1 MDRKLIRHGSNAG
14 YRAEL
19 AANGE
24 ACPRCHKAHLVYQTQ
39 YSRSAKASGTKYA
52 GSDVIDHLYQAS
64 TEQKPTRPA
73 PRPRTA
79 VNQPEPE
86 GMPSPAQ
93 PEPGPY
99 GATAER
105 PELSLGER
113 LGARLRDMVI
123 PEGENPYVPEDVP
136 DYLTAVDPD
145 PEPEGDWEQVSD
157 EEFVINAA
165 GMRRIEENL
174 GTYLSVVGMT
184 AEMIDPY
191 CGAIAAE
198 NFDNMVSKWS
208 RVVAHYPAAAKLF
221 LDNTKGGTLFAWIAA
236 IQATWPVLYAF
247 FEHHLSKSVEVR
259 NGQVYRRT
267 QNGAD
272 PSKFDATMPPMADY
286 RFSAT

>member
-1 MDRKLIRHGSNAG
+1 MAQKLIRHGSNAG

-24 ACPRCHKAHLVYQTQ
+24 ACQRCHKAHLVYQTQ
-39 YSRSAKASGTKYA
+39 YSRSAKAAGIKYA
-52 GSDVIDHLYQAS
+52 GADVIDHLYQAS
-64 TEQKPTRPA
+64 TEPKPGRSAARVRTAGNQADPGKTLPPEQAEQEPYGPA
-73 PRPRTA
+73 PERS
-79 VNQPEPE
+79 EP
-86 GMPSPAQ
+86 
-93 PEPGPY
+93 
-99 GATAER
+99 
-105 PELSLGER
+105 SLGER
-113 LGARLRDMVI
+113 LGARIRDMVL
-123 PEGENPYVPEDVP
+123 PDADSPYVPEDVP

-145 PEPEGDWEQVSD
+145 PEPDGEWSEASQ
-157 EEFVINAA
+157 EEYVINAA
-165 GMRRIEENL
+165 GMRKIEENL

-191 CGAIAAE
+191 CGAVVAE

-221 LDNTKGGTLFAWIAA
+221 LDSTGGVFFLWIAA
-236 IQATWPVLYAF
+236 LQSTWPVLWAVY
-247 FEHHLSKSVEVR
+247 EHHGAKTVEVK

-272 PSKFDATMPPMADY
+272 PNKIDATMPPMADY

>member
-39 YSRSAKASGTKYA
+39 YSRSAKAAGIKYA
-52 GSDVIDHLYQAS
+52 GADVIDHLYQAS
-64 TEQKPTRPA
+64 TEQKPGRPS
-73 PRPRTA
+73 PRARTA

-93 PEPGPY
+93 PDPELY
-99 GATAER
+99 GAAAER
-105 PELSLGER
+105 TGPTLADR
-113 LGARLRDMVI
+113 LGARIRDMVV
-123 PEGENPYVPEDVP
+123 PEGDNPYVPEDAP

-145 PEPEGDWEQVSD
+145 PEPEGEWTEVSD
-157 EEFVINAA
+157 AEFVINAA
-165 GMRRIEENL
+165 GMRKIEENL

-191 CGAIAAE
+191 CGAVVAE

-221 LDNTKGGTLFAWIAA
+221 LDSKGGVIFAWIAA
-236 IQATWPVLYAF
+236 VQATWPVLWAVY
-247 FEHHLSKSVEVR
+247 EHHGAKTIEVK
-259 NGQVYRRT
+259 NGQVYRRN
-267 QNGAD
+267 QNGID
-272 PSKFDATMPPMADY
+272 PNKFDATMPPMADY
-286 RFSAT
+286 RFSTT